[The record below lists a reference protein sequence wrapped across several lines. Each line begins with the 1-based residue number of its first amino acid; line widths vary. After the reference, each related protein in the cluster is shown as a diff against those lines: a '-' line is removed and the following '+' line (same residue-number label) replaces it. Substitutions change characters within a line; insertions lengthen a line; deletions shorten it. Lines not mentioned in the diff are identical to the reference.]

1 MTNVWQFKE
10 AKCHFSEVVECALKQ
25 GAQTVTKHGKPAVVV
40 ISVEE
45 YRKLRQPKPSLLE
58 LLRSCPED
66 LSDVVV
72 FHRNL
77 TPDPWNS

>member
-1 MTNVWQFKE
+1 
-10 AKCHFSEVVECALKQ
+10 VVECQLKQ
-25 GAQTVTKHGKPAVVV
+25 GAQTIIKHGKPAVVV

-45 YRKLRQPKPSLLE
+45 YRQLHQPKPSLLE

-72 FHRNL
+72 FRRNP

>member
-1 MTNVWQFKE
+1 VKQVWQFKE

-25 GAQTVTKHGKPAVVV
+25 GAQTITKHGKPTAVV

-45 YRKLRQPKPSLLE
+45 YRRLRQPKPSLLG

-66 LSDVVV
+66 LSGVVS
-72 FHRNL
+72 FRRNPTL
-77 TPDPWNS
+77 NP